1 MKKEIY
7 LGILYDYYGDLLT
20 DKQKEYFENYY
31 FENLSLGEISENMK
45 VSRNA
50 IHKQLKVIEEKLL
63 FFEEK
68 LNIYKK
74 EKQLK
79 DILENTS
86 DNKLKEEINKILWYN
101 KNIFNKI

>member
-86 DNKLKEEINKILWYN
+86 DNKLKEEINKIL
-101 KNIFNKI
+101 